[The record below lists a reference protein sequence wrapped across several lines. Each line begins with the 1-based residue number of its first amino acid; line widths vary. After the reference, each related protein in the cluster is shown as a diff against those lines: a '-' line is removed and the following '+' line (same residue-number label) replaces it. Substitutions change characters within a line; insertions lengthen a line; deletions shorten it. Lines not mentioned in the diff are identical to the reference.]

1 MLKEKYNCSMTQ
13 KGSLPTCN
21 INSTPAELIDNVSK
35 NCPKIPACKFSKF
48 STTRPLEQSLT
59 FDNKFELTMLDTLE
73 AHESFIAYDGI
84 AFLGEVGGF
93 LGICLGYSAVSMIEF
108 LSKFVIKDN
117 LRRGKFDKS
126 CFYVMLTIFA
136 YWSSYVVS
144 DHYKENEVMDLK
156 VEEGIMPP
164 DITLCRFKYDYQYN
178 LVDYKLPFWQWF
190 NSKVGNIC
198 FLSPLVLSK

>member
-1 MLKEKYNCSMTQ
+1 MSMTPTDTMPCGENHFKVCQNLEMNKMLKEKYNCSMTL
-13 KGSLPTCN
+13 KDSLPNCN

-93 LGICLGYSAVSMIEF
+93 LGICLGMDVSI
-108 LSKFVIKDN
+108 DG
-117 LRRGKFDKS
+117 RRTLFHF
-126 CFYVMLTIFA
+126 FYIR
-136 YWSSYVVS
+136 
-144 DHYKENEVMDLK
+144 N
-156 VEEGIMPP
+156 
-164 DITLCRFKYDYQYN
+164 Q
-178 LVDYKLPFWQWF
+178 
-190 NSKVGNIC
+190 
-198 FLSPLVLSK
+198 